1 MDSENFK
8 EESTTTAIDFVTDG
22 FPSIIKLCVGQ
33 NKKRASIVIH
43 GTWKWSEVAA
53 KSFNFSSI
61 ISILSK
67 SLQNYRQVG
76 RHTKRQQ
83 KHVSGGD
90 SQSMTNTTYTL
101 RKNVSE

>member
-33 NKKRASIVIH
+33 NKKRASIVLH
-43 GTWKWSEVAA
+43 GNGVKRLPKV
-53 KSFNFSSI
+53 SI
-61 ISILSK
+61 SLLISILSK